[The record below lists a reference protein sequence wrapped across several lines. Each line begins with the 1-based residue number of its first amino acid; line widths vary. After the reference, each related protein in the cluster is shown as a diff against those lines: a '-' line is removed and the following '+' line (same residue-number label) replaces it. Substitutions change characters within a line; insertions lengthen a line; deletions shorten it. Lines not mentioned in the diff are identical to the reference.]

1 MNKVI
6 LAVSGLALS
15 AASAGGTFWWMTN
28 NATSHNNTATSDAT
42 ALPSRHDIAPEVMP
56 DLDAEANK
64 LIPAKYS
71 FLVNPNSDAVN
82 VAKLNLQESSSCRG
96 GIFGSYNKFLF
107 LDMHRRRA
115 FIWTFS
121 QMAVERGADQAPF
134 HKYGMSVDGLNVRLT
149 PEDPNDA
156 DSVNLRIVGI
166 EKRDNGDIWLIGDA
180 NDHWEL
186 DCGSANAHP
195 AQWGETYNAMQQ
207 VVDREAGQAPKSG
220 LMSGSRSAGNM
231 VRVGKLHFE
240 GLDANSDLRTNEDIA
255 CDTSTTC
262 RWNKGYT
269 IAGLPIQQSEIT
281 IDSSGRP
288 ATINIQFASNDAEIL
303 LGDLR
308 RNYDQPTVDSTD
320 AAARRTVVWRGYEGR
335 DSIAVESAPGQP
347 TSLIAR
353 FPYNGG

>member
-1 MNKVI
+1 
-6 LAVSGLALS
+6 
-15 AASAGGTFWWMTN
+15 
-28 NATSHNNTATSDAT
+28 
-42 ALPSRHDIAPEVMP
+42 
-56 DLDAEANK
+56 
-64 LIPAKYS
+64 
-71 FLVNPNSDAVN
+71 
-82 VAKLNLQESSSCRG
+82 
-96 GIFGSYNKFLF
+96 
-107 LDMHRRRA
+107 
-115 FIWTFS
+115 
-121 QMAVERGADQAPF
+121 
-134 HKYGMSVDGLNVRLT
+134 
-149 PEDPNDA
+149 
-156 DSVNLRIVGI
+156 
-166 EKRDNGDIWLIGDA
+166 
-180 NDHWEL
+180 
-186 DCGSANAHP
+186 
-195 AQWGETYNAMQQ
+195 
-207 VVDREAGQAPKSG
+207 
-220 LMSGSRSAGNM
+220 MSGSRSAGNM

-335 DSIAVESAPGQP
+335 DSIAVESSPGQP